1 MNQSLLW
8 MLAAALGGL
17 LVGIAAGF
25 YLGRGT
31 GDDVRRRKELERELG
46 AVTKGYAAFRK
57 QVHRHFTRTA
67 KLAVEAGTSQRALH
81 EHLARGAHALAGQ
94 VLEPTADPTSEF
106 PIQSAPPTDPGAG
119 TRAPRP
125 TPRPTPRAVPAD
137 DAAPRHPAMA
147 APVDFPRS

>member
-1 MNQSLLW
+1 MNQPLLW

-17 LVGIAAGF
+17 LVGIATGF

-31 GDDVRRRKELERELG
+31 GVDVRRRKELERELG
-46 AVTKGYAAFRK
+46 TVTKDYAAFRK

-67 KLAVEAGTSQRALH
+67 KLAAEVGTSQHALH
-81 EHLARGAHALAGQ
+81 EHLAQGAHALAGQ
-94 VLEPTADPTSEF
+94 FIEPTVDPTTEF
-106 PIQSAPPTDPGAG
+106 PPRSAPPADPGTA

-125 TPRPTPRAVPAD
+125 TPRAAPTD

>member
-125 TPRPTPRAVPAD
+125 TPRAVPAD

>member
-1 MNQSLLW
+1 MNQPLLW

>member
-1 MNQSLLW
+1 LLW

-119 TRAPRP
+119 ARAPRP